1 MIDDK
6 IYLDTKSEDGQAVNL
21 TVLRDYFAAKAM
33 QGFCVNMGRNE
44 YNMQDVDELANATY
58 LLADAMLK
66 QKESDNAE

>member
-21 TVLRDYFAAKAM
+21 TVLRDYFAAKAL

-58 LLADAMLK
+58 LLADAMLEARDK
-66 QKESDNAE
+66 TTS